1 MVTNMKKIHINASK
15 EYDVLI
21 SRGILESCG
30 ELIGEVI
37 PKCRAAVISDDKV
50 FALYGDIV
58 KQSLEKSGFET
69 VSYTFE
75 NGEKSKNIGTYTE
88 ILEFLAENRL
98 TRTDVVVAL
107 GGGVT
112 GDMAGFA
119 AATYLRGI
127 KFVQIPTT
135 FLAAVDSSVGGK
147 TGVNLLAG
155 KNLVGAFHQPSL
167 VICDTD
173 TLETL
178 EEETFSD
185 GVAEAIK
192 CGMIRNKELF
202 EKMSGDFKSDIEE
215 VIAACISIKRDVV
228 VNDEF
233 DTGLRQLLN
242 FGHTIGHAIE
252 KCSAFKITHGHAV
265 AIGMVIISR
274 AAEKCGLCGKGIS
287 AAIEKTLKK
296 CGLPTSCSYS
306 AEELYSVTLSDKKRA
321 GNSVT
326 LVVPEKIGSCVLHKV
341 TTEELLKYI
350 EKGLE
355 E

>member
-1 MVTNMKKIHINASK
+1 MKKIHINASK
-15 EYDVLI
+15 EYDVMI
-21 SRGILESCG
+21 SRGILDTCG
-30 ELIGEVI
+30 ELIGNVI

-50 FALYGDIV
+50 FAFYGAAV
-58 KQSLEKSGFET
+58 KKSLEKSGFEAIA
-69 VSYTFE
+69 YTFE
-75 NGEKSKNIGTYTE
+75 NGEKSKNIETYTK
-88 ILEFLAENRL
+88 ILEFLAENRF
-98 TRTDVVVAL
+98 TRTDIVIAL

-127 KFVQIPTT
+127 KLVQIPTT

-147 TGVNLLAG
+147 TGVNLPAG

-173 TLETL
+173 TFGTL
-178 EEETFSD
+178 EEERFSD

-202 EKMSGDFKSDIEE
+202 EKMSGDFKTDIEE
-215 VIAACISIKRDVV
+215 VIAECISIKRDVV
-228 VNDEF
+228 VNDEL
-233 DTGLRQLLN
+233 DTGERQLLN

-252 KCSAFKITHGHAV
+252 KCSDFKLTHGHAV
-265 AIGMVIISR
+265 AIGMVVISK
-274 AAEKCGLCGKGIS
+274 AAERLGLCDDGIS
-287 AAIEKTLKK
+287 AAIEKTLKS
-296 CGLPTSCSYS
+296 CGLPASCNFS
-306 AEELYSVTLSDKKRA
+306 AEELYSVALSDKKRA

-326 LVVPEKIGSCVLHKV
+326 LVVPEKIGHCVLRKV

-355 E
+355 R